1 MAREDIERSMRLP
14 GSPGGSPLMDYNA
27 EGGGQMKQQPVDA
40 VETKAV
46 AGQITPP
53 FSLVS
58 MPVEGGV
65 RPDAGPAGSVPRS
78 SDNSTEG
85 GAVLGPA
92 VASAP
97 GGDVFPKGSGTV
109 ANPLLPSR
117 KDRSLPAAEI
127 KEFGDAVMPPVAG
140 GYDARF
146 PPGAS
151 QLISVPEPGAQPGEP
166 SGLLPRKDR

>member
-27 EGGGQMKQQPVDA
+27 DGSGQMKQQPVDA
-40 VETKAV
+40 VETKPV

-53 FSLVS
+53 FSVVS
-58 MPVEGGV
+58 LPVEGGV
-65 RPDAGPAGSVPRS
+65 RPEAGPAGSVPRS

-85 GAVLGPA
+85 GAMLGPM
-92 VASAP
+92 VQSTP

-127 KEFGDAVMPPVAG
+127 KEFSAERMPPVGG

-146 PPGAS
+146 PPGDSATGDVA
-151 QLISVPEPGAQPGEP
+151 IPGPQPGEP
-166 SGLLPRKDR
+166 SGLLPRKAE